1 MDMTAVNDVAVENV
15 INQYKPLKK
24 KKGLRGLIE
33 SFRE

>member
-24 KKGLRGLIE
+24 KKGLR
-33 SFRE
+33 R